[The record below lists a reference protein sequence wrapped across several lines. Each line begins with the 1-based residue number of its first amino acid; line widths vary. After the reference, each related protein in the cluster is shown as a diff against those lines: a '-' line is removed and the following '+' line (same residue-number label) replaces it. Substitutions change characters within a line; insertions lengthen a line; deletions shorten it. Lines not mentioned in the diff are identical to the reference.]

1 MRTTTSDIVAVVALA
16 AVLVLALAGCTT
28 KVVTSPGQQVLNT
41 VTALGEGTHVAAPDR
56 AEMTFGVTTQGSEAK
71 ATLDDAS
78 KRSDTLI
85 AALKKAGINADDIQ
99 TSGVSL
105 NPQYDY
111 NEGKLPR
118 ITGYQA
124 SLQVRVTMKDIEKI
138 GDIIAAGSDGGATDI
153 QGPNWTL
160 SEDSDARAQAIEKAV
175 ANATVRA
182 EVMAKAAGK
191 SLGEVVSLNESGVS
205 VPVIYGA
212 TRGAADMAATVPQ
225 IEPGTLDITAN
236 VTVVFE
242 LK

>member
-1 MRTTTSDIVAVVALA
+1 
-16 AVLVLALAGCTT
+16 
-28 KVVTSPGQQVLNT
+28 
-41 VTALGEGTHVAAPDR
+41 
-56 AEMTFGVTTQGSEAK
+56 MTFGVTTQGNEAK
-71 ATLDDAS
+71 ATLDDAA

-85 AALKKAGINADDIQ
+85 AALKNAGINEDDIQ

-111 NEGKLPR
+111 NDGKLPR

-124 SLQVRVTMKDIEKI
+124 SLQVRVTMKDVEKI
-138 GDIIAAGSDGGATDI
+138 GDIIAAASDGGATDI

-175 ANATVRA
+175 ADAKVRA

-191 SLGEVVSLNESGVS
+191 TVGEVVSLSESGVS
-205 VPVIYGA
+205 VPIIYGESRAA
-212 TRGAADMAATVPQ
+212 TDMAAGAPEIQ
-225 IEPGTLDITAN
+225 PGTLDITAS

>member
-1 MRTTTSDIVAVVALA
+1 MRTTHSDIVALVALA
-16 AVLVLALAGCTT
+16 AVLVLALTGCTT
-28 KVVTSPGQQVLNT
+28 KVVTSPGQVLNT
-41 VTALGEGTHVAAPDR
+41 VTALGEGKHVAAPDR
-56 AEMTFGVTTQGSEAK
+56 AEMTFGVTTQGNEAK

-85 AALKKAGINADDIQ
+85 SALKKAGINAEDIQ

-111 NEGKLPR
+111 NEGKIPR

-138 GDIIAAGSDGGATDI
+138 GDIIAAASDGGATDI

-175 ANATVRA
+175 ADAKVRA

-191 SLGEVVSLNESGVS
+191 SVGDVVSLNESGVS
-205 VPVIYGA
+205 VPIIYGE
-212 TRGAADMAATVPQ
+212 TRAAADMAAAGVPQ
-225 IEPGTLDITAN
+225 VEPGTLDITAN